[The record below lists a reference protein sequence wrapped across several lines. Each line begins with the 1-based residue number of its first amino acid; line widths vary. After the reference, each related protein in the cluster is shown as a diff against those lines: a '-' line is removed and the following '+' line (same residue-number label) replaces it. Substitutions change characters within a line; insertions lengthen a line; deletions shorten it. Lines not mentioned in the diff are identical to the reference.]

1 MNSPLYQRLALTLL
15 RIVAAG
21 VMMQHGTQKLF
32 GFFGGVGPSHGT
44 VPIVSL
50 MGLAGILE
58 TFVALLVLVGL
69 FTRPAAFVLAGEMA
83 AAFFMVHIHR
93 GFWPIVNGGETAV
106 LLCFI
111 YLFFAA
117 FGAGSFS
124 LDALLARKAEPGPV
138 ERSVTAA

>member
-1 MNSPLYQRLALTLL
+1 MTSPLYQRIALALL
-15 RIVAAG
+15 RIVAAA

-32 GFFGGVGPSHGT
+32 GFFGGIGPNHGT
-44 VPIVSL
+44 VPLMSL
-50 MGLAGILE
+50 MGLGGILE

-83 AAFFMVHIHR
+83 VAFFMVHFPR
-93 GFWPIVNGGETAV
+93 AFWPLQNGGETPV

-111 YLFFAA
+111 YLLFAA

-124 LDALLARKAEPGPV
+124 LDALLARRSNARSAE
-138 ERSVTAA
+138 ESISVA